1 MKKTEKSN
9 TNEIIEIPAEEAP
22 YALPDGWK
30 WVRLGD
36 LYEVNPKN
44 VAESCIEAA
53 FIPME
58 KIKPGM
64 VSEFSYEV
72 KPWGIAKKGH
82 TQFADGDVAFAK
94 ITPCFENRKSMMLY
108 NLPNGIGAGT
118 TELIVLRQ
126 PNVLQKYT
134 FWLINSENFI
144 KGGKNTYSGTV
155 GQQRISMDFV
165 RNYPIPLPPL
175 ETQKRIVDRIE
186 SLFAKLDEAKEK
198 AQTALDTFELRKS
211 AILHKA
217 FTGELTAQWREE
229 NRNVAVTSEHS
240 DNLTS
245 ALAERPN
252 NITSVSTERLDNISS
267 VPSSLSNKTKQEF
280 GNNIDFCSYDFDELD
295 KNYEKYNIRYF
306 IPPSWK
312 WVTLNCCC
320 NFIGSG
326 VTPKGGSEIYL
337 NIGIPFIRSQNVLKG
352 KLDLSEVVYISEDI
366 NNKMKRTQIVG
377 GETLLNITGASIGRS
392 CFVPYNQNIG
402 NVNQHVC
409 IIRFKDYVKPELPQY
424 WFNSPDT
431 QRFIIENQ
439 IGETRQALNFKQI
452 RGMNF
457 PLPPLSE
464 QQEIVRILDDLLA
477 KENAAKEAAEAVIE
491 KIDLMK
497 KSILA
502 RAFRGEL

>member
-1 MKKTEKSN
+1 MKKTN
-9 TNEIIEIPAEEAP
+9 TKENNEIIEIPAEEAP

-144 KGGKNTYSGTV
+144 RSGKNTYSGTV

-175 ETQKRIVDRIE
+175 ETQQRIVDRIE

-229 NRNVAVTSEHS
+229 HG
-240 DNLTS
+240 
-245 ALAERPN
+245 
-252 NITSVSTERLDNISS
+252 IGLDSWEETKLEKGIKLLSGQDFK
-267 VPSSLSNKTKQEF
+267 PSQ
-280 GNNIDFCSYDFDELD
+280 
-295 KNYEKYNIRYF
+295 YNDTNDGLPY
-306 IPPSWK
+306 
-312 WVTLNCCC
+312 
-320 NFIGSG
+320 
-326 VTPKGGSEIYL
+326 
-337 NIGIPFIRSQNVLKG
+337 
-352 KLDLSEVVYISEDI
+352 
-366 NNKMKRTQIVG
+366 
-377 GETLLNITGASIGRS
+377 ITGASNFDEDHVIINRWTPSPSVIAQKDDVLVVCKGSGYGKTIIADFDKAHIARQIMAIRVNGRVLNR
-392 CFVPYNQNIG
+392 FVFYYLQSEYEYLRNSGQGLIPGIARNIILSMPISIPPIEE
-402 NVNQHVC
+402 QDE
-409 IIRFKDYVKPELPQY
+409 IVK
-424 WFNSPDT
+424 
-431 QRFIIENQ
+431 IIE
-439 IGETRQALNFKQI
+439 RVFS
-452 RGMNF
+452 R
-457 PLPPLSE
+457 E
-464 QQEIVRILDDLLA
+464 QQ
-477 KENAAKEAAEAVIE
+477 AKEAAEAVIE

>member
-144 KGGKNTYSGTV
+144 NGGKNTYSGTV

-165 RNYPIPLPPL
+165 KNYPIPLPPL
-175 ETQKRIVDRIE
+175 ETQKRIVERIE

-217 FTGELTAQWREE
+217 FTGELTAQWRSLNSTNEIINE
-229 NRNVAVTSEHS
+229 LTHIGAAPAEHS
-240 DNLTS
+240 DVSFQKNCKSSINLLNSNWEQTCLKNIVTS
-245 ALAERPN
+245 IKYGCSEKSEYEYKGIPVLRIPN
-252 NITSVSTERLDNISS
+252 IGDNGSIDFTD
-267 VPSSLSNKTKQEF
+267 LKNLISNKIDSENLICENDILIIRSNGSRELVGKCALVPKLNRQYAYASF
-280 GNNIDFCSYDFDELD
+280 LIRIRISKNVYPKYLVSYLNSSDARFQLFSKAKSSSGIHNINSKELGAV
-295 KNYEKYNIRYF
+295 KLS
-306 IPPSWK
+306 IPP
-312 WVTLNCCC
+312 
-320 NFIGSG
+320 
-326 VTPKGGSEIYL
+326 
-337 NIGIPFIRSQNVLKG
+337 
-352 KLDLSEVVYISEDI
+352 
-366 NNKMKRTQIVG
+366 
-377 GETLLNITGASIGRS
+377 
-392 CFVPYNQNIG
+392 
-402 NVNQHVC
+402 
-409 IIRFKDYVKPELPQY
+409 LP
-424 WFNSPDT
+424 
-431 QRFIIENQ
+431 
-439 IGETRQALNFKQI
+439 
-452 RGMNF
+452 
-457 PLPPLSE
+457 E